1 MLTASA
7 ELKRLARREWPIVF
21 VLMIVAAA
29 VWAFIE
35 LADEVLEGST
45 AAIDEAILL
54 ALRDP
59 ADSTQPLGPPWLEEM
74 MRDFTGLGGTGF
86 LTLVTL
92 AAAGFLVL
100 RRKHKAALAVLVAVG
115 VGIMLSMAV
124 KFGIDRPR
132 PDLVPHGS
140 YVYTASFPSGHSM
153 MSAVVYLTLAA
164 MLARVQPQWRL
175 RIYILGVAVLV
186 TLLVGFSRVYLGVHW
201 PSDVLAGW
209 AVGAAWALSCWLA
222 MLLLQ
227 RRGGIEPEQDDARP
241 GD

>member
-92 AAAGFLVL
+92 AASGFLVL

-209 AVGAAWALSCWLA
+209 SVGAAWALTCWLA

>member
-1 MLTASA
+1 MTASA
-7 ELKRLARREWPIVF
+7 ELKRLARQEWPIVA
-21 VLMIVAAA
+21 VLMIVASA

-35 LADEVLEGST
+35 LADEVVEGST
-45 AAIDEAILL
+45 AALDEAILL

-59 ADSTQPLGPPWLEEM
+59 ADSTQPLGPAWLEEM

-115 VGIMLSMAV
+115 VGILLSTLV
-124 KFGIDRPR
+124 KMGFDRPR

-164 MLARVQPQWRL
+164 LVTRL
-175 RIYILGVAVLV
+175 IQRKRLKGYALGVAMIL
-186 TLLVGFSRVYLGVHW
+186 TLMVGVSRIYLGVHW
-201 PSDVLAGW
+201 PSDVLGGW
-209 AVGAAWALSCWLA
+209 TAGAAWALSCWLVE
-222 MLLLQ
+222 
-227 RRGGIEPEQDDARP
+227 RRLKKRGTVEKEGEVSTT
-241 GD
+241 G